1 MEWRGIG
8 LIYYAAGFVLTAFSG
23 DLIFFLIVM
32 SIMTIG
38 EDFLAPTTQ
47 TIITTL
53 SPIDK
58 RGTYIGMYN
67 LVTSFGAFLG
77 AIIGL
82 FLLSYLSRELSEF
95 WFTFAAGTFLVAM
108 AYIFMGNSY
117 RKRTAL
123 PEITPGFSKS

>member
-1 MEWRGIG
+1 MEWRGVG
-8 LIYYAAGFVLTAFSG
+8 LVYYAGGFVLTAFSG
-23 DLIFFLIVM
+23 NLIFFLVVM

-53 SPIDK
+53 SPADK

-82 FLLSYLSRELSEF
+82 FLLSYLSEKLSEF
-95 WFTFAAGTFLVAM
+95 WFIFAAGTFVVAM
-108 AYIFMGNSY
+108 AYLFMGKSY
-117 RKRTAL
+117 RRRVAL
-123 PEITPGFSKS
+123 PQNIRVWK